1 MTKTRAWIA
10 GATALGLLLS
20 VASWFLLISPQRSE
34 AASLR
39 EQATSQ
45 QAFND
50 EIKIKTK
57 QLQAQFASLPA
68 RQAQLDEIRQQMPNN
83 PALPSLVRSLSE
95 HAESSGVNLESIA
108 PTTPAPLAAA
118 PAAGTP
124 TTAAP
129 TAGIQQIQ
137 TTIGLTGTYAE
148 LTLYLQKVQRQ
159 MRRAVLIESVAL
171 AESTESTE
179 STEGSQA
186 AATEVGASPPL
197 KLTITGKVFVLDPKA
212 VAVATGA
219 TTATA
224 PSN

>member
-45 QAFND
+45 RAFND
-50 EIKIKTK
+50 EIKTKTK

-118 PAAGTP
+118 PAPGTP

-179 STEGSQA
+179 GGQP